1 MNPTPPRWLTRV
13 LLSASLRGEEFAGDL
28 HEEFAAVAAANG
40 RLRAVAWYA
49 IQVASLTAR
58 ARVEHLRSARA
69 RRRAMRRHTP
79 GDSLMNSLAVDVRQ
93 AVRTLSKRP
102 LLSALVVLTL
112 AFGLGANAA
121 IFQVVDALLIR
132 PFTLADVDRIVMVSQ
147 TGPDVGIDTQET
159 VAPANFADWKRQ
171 TTDVFEGLAAVGWWD
186 VNISSPTDAERVPG
200 FTVSANFFDVLG
212 VQPALGR
219 SFTADE
225 EVRGNHRRA
234 ILSHGLWQRRF
245 GGDRTIVGRTVL
257 IDAEPFEVV
266 GIAPEGFNFPL
277 GTEVWGPLAL
287 TPEDAQVR
295 DDRYLTVLA
304 RLREGRSLEDARA
317 QVAVVAERLAQ
328 QYPEA
333 NRGRGARVLT
343 LSQGM
348 RDQGLGPIVV
358 LWQASAAFVLLIA
371 CANIANLLLARGAER
386 QRELA
391 VRAALGA
398 SRGRM
403 VRELLVESG
412 VLALASVPAALG
424 VAWIGIRLIK
434 VNLPPRLVRF
444 VEGWH
449 TMDVDGRLILF
460 TLALA
465 ALTSLIFGILPA
477 LRASRPALVETLKDG
492 NRGATAGRHR
502 QRLRQ
507 ALVVV
512 EVALALPLLVGSGLS
527 VLGAQR
533 FLNGFQGY
541 DPNGLLTMQA
551 VLPDAAYGD
560 AGARRRFVEN
570 TTTQLQ
576 TLPGVSAVAVSNT
589 LPTSGGN
596 AGRWI
601 EVEGQAPPDPANR
614 PVIDY
619 RAVTPSFMET
629 MRLPL
634 VRGRGLST
642 ADTADSLPVV
652 VISRSAAQ
660 RYFGEAEAIGKRIRL
675 GSPDRPW
682 LTIVG
687 ISGDHIHNWF
697 ARRNAPTAYVPYAQA
712 PTFNLAFVLRS
723 EGDVSSLIGPARE
736 VIRRV
741 DPAQP
746 IFDATSMNE
755 ALAVRTIGL
764 QYVAAIMAVFGGLA
778 LLLAAVGVYSLMAF
792 IVLQR
797 THEIGVR
804 IALGATRRDVLGLTV
819 RQATGMTLVG
829 IVIGLVLSVGVGRAL
844 DSALSG
850 TVGNDPRVALGFAAV
865 LLASALAAG
874 YIPARRATAIDPIIA
889 LRD

>member
-1 MNPTPPRWLTRV
+1 MNHAPPRWLTRV
-13 LLSASLRGEEFAGDL
+13 LLKTSARGDECAGDL
-28 HEEFAAVAAANG
+28 HEEFVVMAGETG
-40 RLRAVAWYA
+40 RRRAIAWYTL
-49 IQVASLTAR
+49 QVASLSARSLIER
-58 ARVEHLRSARA
+58 ARVARQARVLRQ
-69 RRRAMRRHTP
+69 HTP
-79 GDSLMNSLAVDVRQ
+79 GDSLMNSLSIDVRQ
-93 AVRTLSKRP
+93 ALRTLLKRP
-102 LLSALVVLTL
+102 VLSALVVVTL
-112 AFGLGANAA
+112 ALGLGANAA
-121 IFQVVDALLIR
+121 IFQVVDALLLR
-132 PFTLADVDRIVMVSQ
+132 PFTLADVDRIVMVTQ
-147 TGPDVGIDTQET
+147 TGPDVGLDTQET
-159 VAPANFADWKRQ
+159 VAPANFLDWRRQ
-171 TTDVFEGLAAVGWWD
+171 TDVFEALAAFEWWD
-186 VNISSPTDAERVPG
+186 VNLSSTTEAERVPG
-200 FTVSANFFDVLG
+200 FAVSANFFEVLG

-219 SFTADE
+219 TFTPE
-225 EVRGNHRRA
+225 EEIRGNHRRA

-245 GGDRTIVGRTVL
+245 GGARSIIGTTVL
-257 IDAEPFEVV
+257 IDAEPYEIIGV
-266 GIAPEGFNFPL
+266 APEGFNFPL

-287 TPEDAQVR
+287 TPEDAAVR
-295 DDRYLTVLA
+295 DNRYLTVLG
-304 RLREGRSLEDARA
+304 RLAAGRSLADAQS
-317 QVAVVAERLAQ
+317 QVAVVADRLAH

-343 LSQGM
+343 LAQGM

-371 CANIANLLLARGAER
+371 CANIANLLLARGTER

-403 VRELLVESG
+403 VRELLVESA
-412 VLALASVPAALG
+412 VLAFAAVPAALA
-424 VAWIGIRLIK
+424 VAWVGIRLIK
-434 VNLPPRLVRF
+434 VNLPARLVRF

-449 TMDVDGRLILF
+449 TMDVDGRLVLF
-460 TLALA
+460 TLVLA
-465 ALTSLIFGILPA
+465 AVTSLIFGMLPA
-477 LRASRPALVETLKDG
+477 LRASRPAVVDTLKDG
-492 NRGATAGRHR
+492 NRGSTSGRQR

-507 ALVVV
+507 VLVVV

-527 VLGAQR
+527 VIGAQR

-541 DPNGLLTMQA
+541 EPNGLLTMQA
-551 VLPDAAYGD
+551 VLPNAAYGD
-560 AGARRRFVEN
+560 VETRRRFVEN

-576 TLPGVSAVAVSNT
+576 ALPGVTGVAVSNI

-634 VRGRGLST
+634 VRGRGLSA
-642 ADTADSLPVV
+642 ADAAGSLPVV

-660 RYFGEAEAIGKRIRL
+660 RYFGEADPLGKRIRL
-675 GSPDRPW
+675 GAPDRPW

-697 ARRNAPTAYVPYAQA
+697 GRRNAPTAFVPYAQA

-723 EGDVSSLIGPARE
+723 DGDVSSLIGPARE

-746 IFDATSMNE
+746 VFDATSMTE
-755 ALAVRTIGL
+755 ALAIRTIGL

-819 RQATGMTLVG
+819 RQAAGMTLIG
-829 IVIGLVLSVGVGRAL
+829 ILIGLVLSAGVGRAL
-844 DSALSG
+844 DAALSG